1 MPSRILICEDEERI
15 ARFVAGALAAEG
27 LDVDVAADGET
38 ALTLAASAPPDLV
51 VLDLRL
57 PGIGGLEV
65 LARLR
70 QRDPDLVVVVL
81 SALGDVA
88 TKVAALASG
97 ASDYVVKPVS
107 IDELIERV
115 RVHLRLRG
123 AGERPSVVRTGE
135 LELDLHARQVSL
147 GDERVQLTDRE
158 FRVLEYL
165 MRHASEVVARERLA
179 GAVWGAGFEDRTAAV
194 DVCVSRIRAKIGRH
208 RIENVRG
215 AGYRIAA

>member
-1 MPSRILICEDEERI
+1 MPDRILICEDEERI
-15 ARFVAGALAAEG
+15 ARFVARALAAEG
-27 LDVDVAADGET
+27 FDVEVARDGET
-38 ALTLAASAPPDLV
+38 ALALAEATPPNLV
-51 VLDLRL
+51 VLDLLL

-70 QRDPDLVVVVL
+70 ARDPDLAVVVL

-88 TKVAALASG
+88 TKVAALSGG

-123 AGERPSVVRTGE
+123 PAARPGVVRSGE
-135 LELDLHARQVSL
+135 LELDLHARQVRL
-147 GDERVQLTDRE
+147 GADRVQLTDRE

-165 MRHASEVVARERLA
+165 MRHSSEVVARERLA

-208 RIENVRG
+208 HIENVRG